1 MKTNPS
7 MSLDSTGYYSDS
19 NYCEI
24 CSSPDKLTSDCPL
37 VNLTRGF
44 DGKRDFELSRV
55 YGVAVESICMR
66 ICPLSQ
72 PVQNFELRV
81 STNST
86 LYIFRLYHGYQYYV
100 YFGVHASLY
109 YPFLVSITPR
119 LVCTLSSMYTCL
131 CIRIC
136 CIIDEGLFKWGHI
149 VCLQRDTAT
158 IHHR

>member
-81 STNST
+81 STSSICSGFIMAISISRCSRNS
-86 LYIFRLYHGYQYYV
+86 LQ
-100 YFGVHASLY
+100 SL
-109 YPFLVSITPR
+109 PGLGNPTPCVSLR
-119 LVCTLSSMYTCL
+119 FDLHLFMHMNLSYSP
-131 CIRIC
+131 
-136 CIIDEGLFKWGHI
+136 
-149 VCLQRDTAT
+149 
-158 IHHR
+158 